1 MIVSCISQ
9 QETIPTITAQSPR
22 ALSES
27 TETPYPIGA
36 ETLIAIST
44 YLPERIEVIQ
54 GLWALDGER
63 LQFIRSRVSFVL
75 SKDWDVINIT
85 SQVDPTNNLET
96 RTVFR
101 KPIENSIPSI
111 SFVFEDVP
119 LGMDA
124 LEYFTN
130 NVANNNLCKIDDV
143 FQKGNG
149 VLNLDAAI
157 GYKCSYVKENVQHT
171 MYKIYLTS
179 NFGYETTGVQIVMDS
194 PKDIFTQVDP
204 EFVKFMQS
212 LSITY

>member
-9 QETIPTITAQSPR
+9 QEIIPTITAPSQKELP
-22 ALSES
+22 ET
-27 TETPYPIGA
+27 TETPYPIGV
-36 ETLIAIST
+36 ETLMAIST

-54 GLWALDGER
+54 GLWALDSER

-75 SKDWDVINIT
+75 PEDWDIINIT
-85 SQVDPTNNLET
+85 SQIDQTNNLET
-96 RTVFR
+96 HTVFR
-101 KPIENSIPSI
+101 KPIENDIPSI
-111 SFVFEDVP
+111 SFIFENAPV
-119 LGMDA
+119 GMDS

-194 PKDIFTQVDP
+194 PKDIFNQVDP